1 MLYTATPNFRPAKE
15 GCCRMAPKA
24 LDSSGGEVSVGKVSM
39 VLPGAEARRDWASLV
54 RLSAL
59 RERRARA

>member
-1 MLYTATPNFRPAKE
+1 
-15 GCCRMAPKA
+15 MALKA
-24 LDSSGGEVSVGKVSM
+24 AESLGGEVSVGKVSM
-39 VLPGAEARRDWASLV
+39 VLPGAEERRDLARVV